1 MTHTYPV
8 DAHRTQMII
17 TYKYRLKGSRVAR
30 TLRHHA
36 WAVNQVWNFC
46 TASQRKA
53 QEIYRLGS
61 TSKWPSRY
69 ALQGLA
75 KGTSKELGVHA
86 KTIQSVCK
94 MFVQSRNTHKKCPKF
109 RRSSGSKRSLGWVPF
124 QEQSRQITPSSVTYL
139 GRTYRFFGA
148 KRRPLPANAKGGCFI
163 EDSSGKWYACF
174 QVEVGTLP
182 TGTGQVGIDL
192 GVKTLATTSD
202 GEKIAHPAFFRATEE
217 NLAIAQRAHN
227 TSRVKALHAK
237 IRNQRKDYLHKV
249 SAKLADANR
258 LIVVGN
264 VSASKLAKTSM
275 AKSVLDAGWSMLRGF
290 LAYKA
295 SRHQATFIEVNEAF
309 TTQTCSRCGDRST
322 DGRPRGIAG
331 LGIREWRCSACGV
344 THDRDR
350 NAALNILNLGLSAQP
365 RVDESRAA

>member
-1 MTHTYPV
+1 
-8 DAHRTQMII
+8 MII
-17 TYKYRLKGSRVAR
+17 TYKYRLKGSRVSR
-30 TLRHHA
+30 SLRHLS

-61 TSKWPSRY
+61 IKKWPSHY
-69 ALQGLA
+69 DLA
-75 KGTSKELGVHA
+75 SLTKGTSKDLGIHG
-86 KTIQSVCK
+86 QSIASTCER
-94 MFVQSRNTHKKCPKF
+94 FARSRDQHKKCPKF
-109 RRSSGSKRSLGWVPF
+109 RRSSGSKRFLGWVPF
-124 QEQSRQITPSSVTYL
+124 QEQSRQISSSSVTYL

-148 KRRPLPANAKGGCFI
+148 KRRPLPANAKGGCFV

-174 QVEVGTLP
+174 HVEVPNLP

-192 GVKTLATTSD
+192 GLKTLATTSD
-202 GEKIAHPAFFRATEE
+202 GGKIARPAFFRATEE

-237 IRNQRKDYLHKV
+237 VKNQRKDYLHKV
-249 SAKLADANR
+249 SAKLADASR

-264 VSASKLAKTSM
+264 VSALKLAKTSM

-309 TTQTCSRCGDRST
+309 TTQTCS
-322 DGRPRGIAG
+322 
-331 LGIREWRCSACGV
+331 ACGV
-344 THDRDR
+344 S
-350 NAALNILNLGLSAQP
+350 ILRGEAERYRRAWNKRVEMFSLWGDP
-365 RVDESRAA
+365 RPRP